1 MARCLSE
8 ELITYQKLEE
18 IEIMKIGENM
28 DEAGKELL
36 RKFYEPLVSTSILR
50 KLAPYWQIIALQKIT
65 VDDLSREYS
74 PADVKQLCL
83 RTKVRVDM
91 TLYNCVHDAKIR
103 FEKAGRLA
111 NRSERTINALL
122 KKAVGRMVAPYT
134 PEEIAKGNHI
144 RQCELKKEN
153 NFRLDRWR
161 YESSQSRILESSSSG
176 TTGHQSLPPAQ
187 VPNAQEED
195 EEEEIEMLIFETTQD
210 TETRSPSTG
219 ETHEKESQSSSIGE
233 LLNEPEMPEGGKVVH
248 LDIAPKEG
256 KIATENTSAN
266 MDWVEAA
273 VQCNS
278 QSMTVDTEEI
288 ELLGLESSQSQ
299 PTPEDYIVFDTQV
312 PATST
317 QSQCSEELL

>member
-1 MARCLSE
+1 M
-8 ELITYQKLEE
+8 
-18 IEIMKIGENM
+18 
-28 DEAGKELL
+28 
-36 RKFYEPLVSTSILR
+36 
-50 KLAPYWQIIALQKIT
+50 QKIT

-103 FEKAGRLA
+103 FKRAGRLA
-111 NRSERTINALL
+111 NRSERSINALL

-134 PEEIAKGNHI
+134 PEEIAKANHI

-161 YESSQSRILESSSSG
+161 YQSSQSRILESSTSG
-176 TTGHQSLPPAQ
+176 TTGNQSLPPAQ
-187 VPNAQEED
+187 VPSTQEEE
-195 EEEEIEMLIFETTQD
+195 EEEEIEMLLLESTQE
-210 TETRSPSTG
+210 TETRSPATAQHLNKPEFRSSSTG
-219 ETHEKESQSSSIGE
+219 E
-233 LLNEPEMPEGGKVVH
+233 LLDEPEMPEGGKIV
-248 LDIAPKEG
+248 DANITPEEG
-256 KIATENTSAN
+256 KIADAGIAAENTSAN
-266 MDWVEAA
+266 MDWVQAA
-273 VQCNS
+273 VQCDS
-278 QSMTVDTEEI
+278 QSMTVGTEEI

>member
-1 MARCLSE
+1 
-8 ELITYQKLEE
+8 
-18 IEIMKIGENM
+18 
-28 DEAGKELL
+28 
-36 RKFYEPLVSTSILR
+36 
-50 KLAPYWQIIALQKIT
+50 
-65 VDDLSREYS
+65 
-74 PADVKQLCL
+74 
-83 RTKVRVDM
+83 M